1 MGNRFSIG
9 LTTPHRA
16 ECIQMQS
23 IKIAKKSGRF
33 WRLVYFSIP
42 RRRTTCVEPFPQWR
56 NGFSIGTNSK
66 KKSSR
71 KETTARNTLLYYIYT
86 KLRKFVFEMIKSAI
100 KIKYWTFIKSVNKF
114 PPFLPTKKK
123 YHGPEGGQ
131 EHRQESPGA
140 GFANNKRLCVNP
152 VSQAGVLAE
161 GRWNR
166 DSDCAHLHLPCLL
179 LPCSGVGATA
189 FGGGKGANF
198 AIPLLFWFN
207 NKKIIPLNTTE
218 CSFGAGCAK
227 DILVVLSGWYRSFGL
242 HLFHVLPG

>member
-123 YHGPEGGQ
+123 NTTDQKVDKNIGKNRPEQ
-131 EHRQESPGA
+131 DSPTT
-140 GFANNKRLCVNP
+140 
-152 VSQAGVLAE
+152 
-161 GRWNR
+161 
-166 DSDCAHLHLPCLL
+166 SDCVWTPFPRPGSSRKEDGTAIRIVHTFTFLVCCYLAPGSARRLL
-179 LPCSGVGATA
+179 EVEKVPTSQYHFYSGS
-189 FGGGKGANF
+189 
-198 AIPLLFWFN
+198 II
-207 NKKIIPLNTTE
+207 KK
-218 CSFGAGCAK
+218 
-227 DILVVLSGWYRSFGL
+227 
-242 HLFHVLPG
+242 